1 LHLNILA
8 TNFQELKRTFAF
20 KFLNP
25 SYLITRLSL
34 EEWPR

>member
-20 KFLNP
+20 KVLNP
-25 SYLITRLSL
+25 S
-34 EEWPR
+34 